1 MRELIAGVGGR
12 KFVITIVGLGILA
25 GMIFTKQD
33 METVKWFGGFIAGL
47 IGVYNVA
54 NAVAKKNK

>member
-1 MRELIAGVGGR
+1 MANLLSR
-12 KFVITIVGLGILA
+12 KFIITIVGLGILA
-25 GMIFTKQD
+25 GMVFTKQD